1 MNQKQFLL
9 TLLLAV
15 ISAFL
20 GGALGVWFL
29 MPQSVLAQPS
39 PQNVITPQEFEIVHA
54 REFRVVDGDGNIEA
68 VLREVEGQPDL
79 RLFDD
84 NNNTRAALSLDQSSV
99 PSLRLFDANGKERA
113 TLNLVRSVIGEEIA
127 RLALHQA
134 DAEVLD
140 GFKATPDTLQLG
152 RWEHKIVLRAGREE
166 ELSYGLYIVRP
177 EASVVLGVSGEDGS
191 HLNLFR
197 GDNQGF
203 NVKLTAG
210 AAGTQIA
217 ITDAYGSEKAVLGN
231 LTLKNNR
238 TGSTEIRN
246 VASIVLIDEEGN
258 VVWSA
263 P

>member
-1 MNQKQFLL
+1 MDRKQFGL
-9 TLLLAV
+9 TLLVAI
-15 ISAFL
+15 ISGFL
-20 GGALGVWFL
+20 GGTLGVWFL
-29 MPQSVLAQPS
+29 MPPSVLAQPS
-39 PQNVITPQEFEIVHA
+39 PQNVVTSQEFEIVHA
-54 REFRVVDGDGNIEA
+54 REFRVVDSAGNIEA
-68 VLREVEGQPDL
+68 VLREVDGQPDL

-84 NNNTRAALSLDQSSV
+84 NNNTRAALFLDKSSV
-99 PSLRLFDANGKERA
+99 PKLQLFDATGKERA

-127 RLALHQA
+127 RLELYQA

-152 RWEHKIVLRAGREE
+152 RWEHRISLRAGQE

-177 EASVVLGVSGEDGS
+177 EASVSLGVSDEDGS
-191 HLNLFR
+191 HLNLFS
-197 GDNQGF
+197 GDDPGF
-203 NVKLTAG
+203 NVRLTAKTS
-210 AAGTQIA
+210 GTQIA

-246 VASIVLIDEEGN
+246 VASIVLLDEEGN